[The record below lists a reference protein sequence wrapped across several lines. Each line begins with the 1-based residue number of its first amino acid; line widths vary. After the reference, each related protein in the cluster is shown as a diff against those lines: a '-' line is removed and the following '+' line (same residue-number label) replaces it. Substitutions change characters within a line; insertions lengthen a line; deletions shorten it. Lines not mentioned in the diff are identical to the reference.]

1 MYDYNFFPRFYRC
14 IEAKKRFLSI
24 LGQKS
29 EKGKETGMEKKQHP
43 SYGMIRF
50 ARSSIGG
57 SGTALFGSSIMHNN
71 VIRLSISKGMLE
83 RVLSAMKKIILIII
97 TVVTMLGIS
106 ACGDKQS
113 NQSTVT
119 DDYRYSSYTYDDNA
133 PQYYM
138 AGSAAASET
147 GYYYIDG
154 APVIN
159 NSNMYI
165 YYYDMI
171 KDMTIPLCS
180 KVDCD
185 HRTDECEAY
194 ISQNICV
201 GSKIWYHNERL
212 YMIEKTEEKDILVSY
227 DKTMRDKKEEKTL
240 SINGLSVNKNSKNAC
255 ITNGKLYYELSGDNS
270 LFICAVSLNSDEQAY
285 VVKEYVSEYNYY
297 ERVSLYPIED
307 KIYVNWLSGVSADK
321 SLYYIEQIDISTDK
335 VSRLCD
341 MNEKYPEISSTI
353 INWNSETYFDKDG
366 NLYFTCVDKDNYMV
380 KKLNI
385 STGDIKDLYVQELQ
399 HEKDYGYVHLKN
411 YDGNYIY
418 IYKGVNLMAL
428 SGKPLDEQFK
438 KYDNYIY
445 ILDTDGNIKDTVIL
459 NNTDEKVSGNIS
471 AEFYGGDERCLLIG
485 FSTHDIKGLELS
497 EEEQNLRIK
506 LEDEVFKNK
515 KGFVDVNVS
524 AILDKSQIGSG
535 NITLE
540 PVTPE

>member
-1 MYDYNFFPRFYRC
+1 
-14 IEAKKRFLSI
+14 
-24 LGQKS
+24 
-29 EKGKETGMEKKQHP
+29 
-43 SYGMIRF
+43 
-50 ARSSIGG
+50 
-57 SGTALFGSSIMHNN
+57 
-71 VIRLSISKGMLE
+71 
-83 RVLSAMKKIILIII
+83 MKKIILIIMA
-97 TVVTMLGIS
+97 VVTMLGIS

-147 GYYYIDG
+147 EYYYIDG

-201 GSKIWYHNERL
+201 GSKIWYHNQRL

-380 KKLNI
+380 KKLYI

>member
-1 MYDYNFFPRFYRC
+1 
-14 IEAKKRFLSI
+14 
-24 LGQKS
+24 
-29 EKGKETGMEKKQHP
+29 
-43 SYGMIRF
+43 
-50 ARSSIGG
+50 
-57 SGTALFGSSIMHNN
+57 
-71 VIRLSISKGMLE
+71 
-83 RVLSAMKKIILIII
+83 MKKIILIII

-335 VSRLCD
+335 VSRLCN

>member
-1 MYDYNFFPRFYRC
+1 
-14 IEAKKRFLSI
+14 
-24 LGQKS
+24 
-29 EKGKETGMEKKQHP
+29 
-43 SYGMIRF
+43 
-50 ARSSIGG
+50 
-57 SGTALFGSSIMHNN
+57 
-71 VIRLSISKGMLE
+71 
-83 RVLSAMKKIILIII
+83 MKKIILIII

-380 KKLNI
+380 KKLNV

-459 NNTDEKVSGNIS
+459 NNTDEKASGNIS

-485 FSTHDIKGLELS
+485 FSKHDIKGLELS

>member
-1 MYDYNFFPRFYRC
+1 
-14 IEAKKRFLSI
+14 
-24 LGQKS
+24 
-29 EKGKETGMEKKQHP
+29 
-43 SYGMIRF
+43 
-50 ARSSIGG
+50 
-57 SGTALFGSSIMHNN
+57 
-71 VIRLSISKGMLE
+71 
-83 RVLSAMKKIILIII
+83 MKKIILIII

-506 LEDEVFKNK
+506 LLDEVFKNK
-515 KGFVDVNVS
+515 KGFVNVNVS

>member
-1 MYDYNFFPRFYRC
+1 M
-14 IEAKKRFLSI
+14 
-24 LGQKS
+24 
-29 EKGKETGMEKKQHP
+29 
-43 SYGMIRF
+43 
-50 ARSSIGG
+50 
-57 SGTALFGSSIMHNN
+57 
-71 VIRLSISKGMLE
+71 
-83 RVLSAMKKIILIII
+83 
-97 TVVTMLGIS
+97 
-106 ACGDKQS
+106 
-113 NQSTVT
+113 
-119 DDYRYSSYTYDDNA
+119 
-133 PQYYM
+133 
-138 AGSAAASET
+138 
-147 GYYYIDG
+147 
-154 APVIN
+154 
-159 NSNMYI
+159 
-165 YYYDMI
+165 
-171 KDMTIPLCS
+171 
-180 KVDCD
+180 
-185 HRTDECEAY
+185 
-194 ISQNICV
+194 
-201 GSKIWYHNERL
+201 
-212 YMIEKTEEKDILVSY
+212 
-227 DKTMRDKKEEKTL
+227 
-240 SINGLSVNKNSKNAC
+240 
-255 ITNGKLYYELSGDNS
+255 
-270 LFICAVSLNSDEQAY
+270 NSDEQAY

-321 SLYYIEQIDISTDK
+321 SLYYIEQIDISTDN

-380 KKLNI
+380 KKLNV

-459 NNTDEKVSGNIS
+459 NNTDEKASGNIS

>member
-1 MYDYNFFPRFYRC
+1 
-14 IEAKKRFLSI
+14 
-24 LGQKS
+24 
-29 EKGKETGMEKKQHP
+29 
-43 SYGMIRF
+43 
-50 ARSSIGG
+50 
-57 SGTALFGSSIMHNN
+57 
-71 VIRLSISKGMLE
+71 
-83 RVLSAMKKIILIII
+83 MKKIILIII

-270 LFICAVSLNSDEQAY
+270 LFICAVSLNSEEQAY

>member
-1 MYDYNFFPRFYRC
+1 
-14 IEAKKRFLSI
+14 
-24 LGQKS
+24 
-29 EKGKETGMEKKQHP
+29 
-43 SYGMIRF
+43 
-50 ARSSIGG
+50 
-57 SGTALFGSSIMHNN
+57 
-71 VIRLSISKGMLE
+71 
-83 RVLSAMKKIILIII
+83 MKKIILIII

-138 AGSAAASET
+138 AGSAAALET

>member
-1 MYDYNFFPRFYRC
+1 
-14 IEAKKRFLSI
+14 
-24 LGQKS
+24 
-29 EKGKETGMEKKQHP
+29 
-43 SYGMIRF
+43 
-50 ARSSIGG
+50 
-57 SGTALFGSSIMHNN
+57 
-71 VIRLSISKGMLE
+71 
-83 RVLSAMKKIILIII
+83 MKKIILIII

>member
-1 MYDYNFFPRFYRC
+1 
-14 IEAKKRFLSI
+14 
-24 LGQKS
+24 
-29 EKGKETGMEKKQHP
+29 
-43 SYGMIRF
+43 
-50 ARSSIGG
+50 
-57 SGTALFGSSIMHNN
+57 
-71 VIRLSISKGMLE
+71 
-83 RVLSAMKKIILIII
+83 
-97 TVVTMLGIS
+97 
-106 ACGDKQS
+106 
-113 NQSTVT
+113 
-119 DDYRYSSYTYDDNA
+119 
-133 PQYYM
+133 
-138 AGSAAASET
+138 
-147 GYYYIDG
+147 
-154 APVIN
+154 
-159 NSNMYI
+159 
-165 YYYDMI
+165 MI

-201 GSKIWYHNERL
+201 GSKIWYHNQRL

-321 SLYYIEQIDISTDK
+321 SLYYIEQIDISTDN

-380 KKLNI
+380 KKLNV

-471 AEFYGGDERCLLIG
+471 AEFYGGDERCLLTG
-485 FSTHDIKGLELS
+485 FSKHDIKGLELS

-515 KGFVDVNVS
+515 KGVVNVNVS

>member
-1 MYDYNFFPRFYRC
+1 
-14 IEAKKRFLSI
+14 
-24 LGQKS
+24 
-29 EKGKETGMEKKQHP
+29 
-43 SYGMIRF
+43 
-50 ARSSIGG
+50 
-57 SGTALFGSSIMHNN
+57 
-71 VIRLSISKGMLE
+71 
-83 RVLSAMKKIILIII
+83 MKKIFLI
-97 TVVTMLGIS
+97 MM
-106 ACGDKQS
+106 
-113 NQSTVT
+113 TVT
-119 DDYRYSSYTYDDNA
+119 TALVMTACSGKVTNQTSSEDYKYSSYVYDDNA

-138 AGSAAASET
+138 SDNAAASET
-147 GYYYIDG
+147 GYYYIAG
-154 APVIN
+154 APVN
-159 NSNMYI
+159 NNRNSYI
-165 YYYDMI
+165 YYYDMV

-180 KVDCD
+180 KIDCD
-185 HRTDECEAY
+185 HRTEECEAY
-194 ISQNICV
+194 MSKDACLGN
-201 GSKIWYHNERL
+201 KIWYHNQRL
-212 YMIEKTEEKDILVSY
+212 YMIERTEEKDILVSY

-459 NNTDEKVSGNIS
+459 NNTDEKASGNIS

-515 KGFVDVNVS
+515 KGFVDINVS

>member
-1 MYDYNFFPRFYRC
+1 
-14 IEAKKRFLSI
+14 
-24 LGQKS
+24 
-29 EKGKETGMEKKQHP
+29 
-43 SYGMIRF
+43 
-50 ARSSIGG
+50 
-57 SGTALFGSSIMHNN
+57 
-71 VIRLSISKGMLE
+71 
-83 RVLSAMKKIILIII
+83 MKKIILIII

-138 AGSAAASET
+138 AGCAAASET

-154 APVIN
+154 APVSN

-201 GSKIWYHNERL
+201 GSKIWYHNQRL

-297 ERVSLYPIED
+297 ERISLYPIED

-459 NNTDEKVSGNIS
+459 NNTDEKASGNIS

-485 FSTHDIKGLELS
+485 FSKHDIKGLELS

-515 KGFVDVNVS
+515 KGFVNVNVS

>member
-1 MYDYNFFPRFYRC
+1 
-14 IEAKKRFLSI
+14 
-24 LGQKS
+24 
-29 EKGKETGMEKKQHP
+29 
-43 SYGMIRF
+43 
-50 ARSSIGG
+50 
-57 SGTALFGSSIMHNN
+57 
-71 VIRLSISKGMLE
+71 
-83 RVLSAMKKIILIII
+83 MKKIILIII

-506 LEDEVFKNK
+506 LEYEVFKNK

>member
-1 MYDYNFFPRFYRC
+1 
-14 IEAKKRFLSI
+14 
-24 LGQKS
+24 
-29 EKGKETGMEKKQHP
+29 
-43 SYGMIRF
+43 
-50 ARSSIGG
+50 
-57 SGTALFGSSIMHNN
+57 
-71 VIRLSISKGMLE
+71 
-83 RVLSAMKKIILIII
+83 MKKIILIII

-285 VVKEYVSEYNYY
+285 IVKQYISEYHYH
-297 ERVSLYPIED
+297 ERLTLYPMED
-307 KIYVNWLSGVSADK
+307 KIYINWLSGISA
-321 SLYYIEQIDISTDK
+321 SEYMYYIEQINTSTDE
-335 VSRLCD
+335 VIRLCN
-341 MNEKYPEISSTI
+341 MNEKYPEIASTI
-353 INWNSETYFDKDG
+353 IYTEWCVQSRYDNEG
-366 NLYFTCVDKDNYMV
+366 NIYLACVDDNKYIV
-380 KKLNI
+380 RKLNI
-385 STGDIKDLYVQELQ
+385 STGDIKDIYTQEMQ
-399 HEKDYGYVHLKN
+399 HEKDYRYVSLKN
-411 YDGNYIY
+411 YDGKYLY
-418 IYKGVNLMAL
+418 IYKNVNLEASDKKSIEEKL
-428 SGKPLDEQFK
+428 K
-438 KYDNYIY
+438 KYDNIIY
-445 ILDTDGNIKDTVIL
+445 ILDTDGNVIDTVTL
-459 NNTDEKVSGNIS
+459 NGTDPTASGNVTG
-471 AEFYGGDERCLLIG
+471 EFYGGDDRCMLIV
-485 FSTHDIKGLELS
+485 FTRPDIKGLELS
-497 EEEQNLRIK
+497 EEKLALKEK
-506 LEDEVFKNK
+506 LEEEYRKNRKGTVWVF
-515 KGFVDVNVS
+515 VS

-535 NITLE
+535 AITME
-540 PVTPE
+540 QITPE

>member
-1 MYDYNFFPRFYRC
+1 
-14 IEAKKRFLSI
+14 
-24 LGQKS
+24 
-29 EKGKETGMEKKQHP
+29 
-43 SYGMIRF
+43 
-50 ARSSIGG
+50 
-57 SGTALFGSSIMHNN
+57 
-71 VIRLSISKGMLE
+71 
-83 RVLSAMKKIILIII
+83 
-97 TVVTMLGIS
+97 
-106 ACGDKQS
+106 
-113 NQSTVT
+113 
-119 DDYRYSSYTYDDNA
+119 
-133 PQYYM
+133 
-138 AGSAAASET
+138 
-147 GYYYIDG
+147 
-154 APVIN
+154 
-159 NSNMYI
+159 
-165 YYYDMI
+165 MI

-385 STGDIKDLYVQELQ
+385 STGDIKDIYSQEMQ
-399 HEKDYGYVHLKN
+399 HEKDYRYVSLKN
-411 YDGNYIY
+411 YDGKYLY
-418 IYKGVNLMAL
+418 IYKNVNGEAL
-428 SGKPLDEQFK
+428 AEKSIEEKLK
-438 KYDNYIY
+438 KYDNNIY
-445 ILDTDGNIKDTVIL
+445 ILDTDGNVKDTVTL
-459 NNTDEKVSGNIS
+459 NGTDDTAGGNIPG
-471 AEFYGGDERCLLIG
+471 EFYGGDDRCLLIV
-485 FSTHDIKGLELS
+485 FSKYDIKGLELS
-497 EEEQNLRIK
+497 EEKTALRAELI
-506 LEDEVFKNK
+506 EEARKNK
-515 KGFVDVNVS
+515 KGSPVVSIS

-535 NITLE
+535 AITLE
-540 PVTPE
+540 QITPE

>member
-1 MYDYNFFPRFYRC
+1 
-14 IEAKKRFLSI
+14 
-24 LGQKS
+24 
-29 EKGKETGMEKKQHP
+29 
-43 SYGMIRF
+43 
-50 ARSSIGG
+50 
-57 SGTALFGSSIMHNN
+57 
-71 VIRLSISKGMLE
+71 
-83 RVLSAMKKIILIII
+83 MKKIILIII

-201 GSKIWYHNERL
+201 GSKIWYHNQRL

-307 KIYVNWLSGVSADK
+307 KIYVNWLNGVSADK

>member
-1 MYDYNFFPRFYRC
+1 
-14 IEAKKRFLSI
+14 
-24 LGQKS
+24 
-29 EKGKETGMEKKQHP
+29 
-43 SYGMIRF
+43 
-50 ARSSIGG
+50 
-57 SGTALFGSSIMHNN
+57 
-71 VIRLSISKGMLE
+71 
-83 RVLSAMKKIILIII
+83 MKKIILIII

-285 VVKEYVSEYNYY
+285 VVKAYVSEYNYY

>member
-1 MYDYNFFPRFYRC
+1 
-14 IEAKKRFLSI
+14 
-24 LGQKS
+24 
-29 EKGKETGMEKKQHP
+29 
-43 SYGMIRF
+43 
-50 ARSSIGG
+50 
-57 SGTALFGSSIMHNN
+57 
-71 VIRLSISKGMLE
+71 
-83 RVLSAMKKIILIII
+83 MKKIILIII

-201 GSKIWYHNERL
+201 GSKIWYHNQRL

-485 FSTHDIKGLELS
+485 FSTHGIKGLELS

>member
-1 MYDYNFFPRFYRC
+1 
-14 IEAKKRFLSI
+14 
-24 LGQKS
+24 
-29 EKGKETGMEKKQHP
+29 
-43 SYGMIRF
+43 
-50 ARSSIGG
+50 
-57 SGTALFGSSIMHNN
+57 
-71 VIRLSISKGMLE
+71 
-83 RVLSAMKKIILIII
+83 MKKIILIII

-201 GSKIWYHNERL
+201 GSKIWYHNQRL

-321 SLYYIEQIDISTDK
+321 SLYYIEQIDISTDN

-353 INWNSETYFDKDG
+353 INWNSETCFDKDG

-380 KKLNI
+380 KKLNV

>member
-1 MYDYNFFPRFYRC
+1 
-14 IEAKKRFLSI
+14 
-24 LGQKS
+24 
-29 EKGKETGMEKKQHP
+29 
-43 SYGMIRF
+43 
-50 ARSSIGG
+50 
-57 SGTALFGSSIMHNN
+57 
-71 VIRLSISKGMLE
+71 
-83 RVLSAMKKIILIII
+83 MKKIILIII

-201 GSKIWYHNERL
+201 GSKIWYHNQRL

-297 ERVSLYPIED
+297 ERVSLYPIKD

>member
-1 MYDYNFFPRFYRC
+1 
-14 IEAKKRFLSI
+14 
-24 LGQKS
+24 
-29 EKGKETGMEKKQHP
+29 
-43 SYGMIRF
+43 
-50 ARSSIGG
+50 
-57 SGTALFGSSIMHNN
+57 
-71 VIRLSISKGMLE
+71 
-83 RVLSAMKKIILIII
+83 MKKIILIII

-353 INWNSETYFDKDG
+353 INWNSETYFDKDC

>member
-1 MYDYNFFPRFYRC
+1 
-14 IEAKKRFLSI
+14 
-24 LGQKS
+24 
-29 EKGKETGMEKKQHP
+29 
-43 SYGMIRF
+43 
-50 ARSSIGG
+50 
-57 SGTALFGSSIMHNN
+57 
-71 VIRLSISKGMLE
+71 
-83 RVLSAMKKIILIII
+83 MKKIILIII

-459 NNTDEKVSGNIS
+459 NNTDERVSGNIS

>member
-1 MYDYNFFPRFYRC
+1 
-14 IEAKKRFLSI
+14 
-24 LGQKS
+24 
-29 EKGKETGMEKKQHP
+29 
-43 SYGMIRF
+43 
-50 ARSSIGG
+50 
-57 SGTALFGSSIMHNN
+57 
-71 VIRLSISKGMLE
+71 
-83 RVLSAMKKIILIII
+83 MKKIILIIMA
-97 TVVTMLGIS
+97 VVTMLGIS

-138 AGSAAASET
+138 AGCAAASET

-201 GSKIWYHNERL
+201 GSKIWYHNQRL
-212 YMIEKTEEKDILVSY
+212 YMIERTTEKDILVSY

-240 SINGLSVNKNSKNAC
+240 SINGLSVNENSKNAC
-255 ITNGKLYYELSGDNS
+255 VTNGKLYYELSGDNS

-297 ERVSLYPIED
+297 ERISLYPIED

-366 NLYFTCVDKDNYMV
+366 NLYFTCVDKDNYIV

-418 IYKGVNLMAL
+418 IYKGVNMMAL

-459 NNTDEKVSGNIS
+459 NNTDENVSGNIS

-485 FSTHDIKGLELS
+485 FSAHDIKGLELS

-506 LEDEVFKNK
+506 LLDEVFKNK
-515 KGFVDVNVS
+515 KGFVNVNVS

>member
-1 MYDYNFFPRFYRC
+1 
-14 IEAKKRFLSI
+14 
-24 LGQKS
+24 
-29 EKGKETGMEKKQHP
+29 
-43 SYGMIRF
+43 
-50 ARSSIGG
+50 
-57 SGTALFGSSIMHNN
+57 
-71 VIRLSISKGMLE
+71 
-83 RVLSAMKKIILIII
+83 MKKIILIII

-201 GSKIWYHNERL
+201 GSKIWYHNQRL

>member
-1 MYDYNFFPRFYRC
+1 
-14 IEAKKRFLSI
+14 
-24 LGQKS
+24 
-29 EKGKETGMEKKQHP
+29 
-43 SYGMIRF
+43 
-50 ARSSIGG
+50 
-57 SGTALFGSSIMHNN
+57 
-71 VIRLSISKGMLE
+71 
-83 RVLSAMKKIILIII
+83 MKKIILIII

-185 HRTDECEAY
+185 NRTDECEAY

>member
-1 MYDYNFFPRFYRC
+1 
-14 IEAKKRFLSI
+14 
-24 LGQKS
+24 
-29 EKGKETGMEKKQHP
+29 
-43 SYGMIRF
+43 
-50 ARSSIGG
+50 
-57 SGTALFGSSIMHNN
+57 
-71 VIRLSISKGMLE
+71 
-83 RVLSAMKKIILIII
+83 
-97 TVVTMLGIS
+97 
-106 ACGDKQS
+106 
-113 NQSTVT
+113 
-119 DDYRYSSYTYDDNA
+119 
-133 PQYYM
+133 
-138 AGSAAASET
+138 
-147 GYYYIDG
+147 
-154 APVIN
+154 
-159 NSNMYI
+159 
-165 YYYDMI
+165 MI

-201 GSKIWYHNERL
+201 GSKIWYHNQRL
-212 YMIEKTEEKDILVSY
+212 YVIERTTEKDILVSY

-240 SINGLSVNKNSKNAC
+240 SINGLSVNENSKNAC
-255 ITNGKLYYELSGDNS
+255 VTNGKLYYELSGDNS

-297 ERVSLYPIED
+297 ERISLYPIED

-366 NLYFTCVDKDNYMV
+366 NLYFTCVDKDNYIV

-506 LEDEVFKNK
+506 LLDEVFKNK
-515 KGFVDVNVS
+515 KGFVNVNVS

>member
-1 MYDYNFFPRFYRC
+1 
-14 IEAKKRFLSI
+14 
-24 LGQKS
+24 
-29 EKGKETGMEKKQHP
+29 
-43 SYGMIRF
+43 
-50 ARSSIGG
+50 
-57 SGTALFGSSIMHNN
+57 
-71 VIRLSISKGMLE
+71 
-83 RVLSAMKKIILIII
+83 MKKIILIII

-147 GYYYIDG
+147 GYSYIDG

>member
-1 MYDYNFFPRFYRC
+1 
-14 IEAKKRFLSI
+14 
-24 LGQKS
+24 
-29 EKGKETGMEKKQHP
+29 
-43 SYGMIRF
+43 
-50 ARSSIGG
+50 
-57 SGTALFGSSIMHNN
+57 
-71 VIRLSISKGMLE
+71 
-83 RVLSAMKKIILIII
+83 MKKIILIII

-201 GSKIWYHNERL
+201 GSKIWYHNQRL

-297 ERVSLYPIED
+297 ERISLYPIED

-385 STGDIKDLYVQELQ
+385 STGDIKDLYVQEFQ

-418 IYKGVNLMAL
+418 IYKGVNMMAL

-459 NNTDEKVSGNIS
+459 NNTDEKASGNIS

-485 FSTHDIKGLELS
+485 FSKHDIKGLELS

>member
-1 MYDYNFFPRFYRC
+1 
-14 IEAKKRFLSI
+14 
-24 LGQKS
+24 
-29 EKGKETGMEKKQHP
+29 
-43 SYGMIRF
+43 
-50 ARSSIGG
+50 
-57 SGTALFGSSIMHNN
+57 
-71 VIRLSISKGMLE
+71 
-83 RVLSAMKKIILIII
+83 MKKIILIIMA
-97 TVVTMLGIS
+97 VVTMLGIS

-185 HRTDECEAY
+185 HRTDECEAC

-201 GSKIWYHNERL
+201 GSKIWYHNQRL

>member
-1 MYDYNFFPRFYRC
+1 
-14 IEAKKRFLSI
+14 
-24 LGQKS
+24 
-29 EKGKETGMEKKQHP
+29 
-43 SYGMIRF
+43 
-50 ARSSIGG
+50 
-57 SGTALFGSSIMHNN
+57 
-71 VIRLSISKGMLE
+71 
-83 RVLSAMKKIILIII
+83 MKKIILIII

-353 INWNSETYFDKDG
+353 INWNSETYFDKDD

>member
-1 MYDYNFFPRFYRC
+1 
-14 IEAKKRFLSI
+14 
-24 LGQKS
+24 
-29 EKGKETGMEKKQHP
+29 
-43 SYGMIRF
+43 
-50 ARSSIGG
+50 
-57 SGTALFGSSIMHNN
+57 
-71 VIRLSISKGMLE
+71 
-83 RVLSAMKKIILIII
+83 MKKIILIII

-307 KIYVNWLSGVSADK
+307 KIHVNWLSGVSADK

>member
-1 MYDYNFFPRFYRC
+1 
-14 IEAKKRFLSI
+14 
-24 LGQKS
+24 
-29 EKGKETGMEKKQHP
+29 
-43 SYGMIRF
+43 
-50 ARSSIGG
+50 
-57 SGTALFGSSIMHNN
+57 
-71 VIRLSISKGMLE
+71 
-83 RVLSAMKKIILIII
+83 MKKIILIII

-366 NLYFTCVDKDNYMV
+366 NVYFTCVDKDNYMV

>member
-1 MYDYNFFPRFYRC
+1 
-14 IEAKKRFLSI
+14 
-24 LGQKS
+24 
-29 EKGKETGMEKKQHP
+29 MER
-43 SYGMIRF
+43 G
-50 ARSSIGG
+50 
-57 SGTALFGSSIMHNN
+57 
-71 VIRLSISKGMLE
+71 V
-83 RVLSAMKKIILIII
+83 SAMKKILLI
-97 TVVTMLGIS
+97 MM
-106 ACGDKQS
+106 
-113 NQSTVT
+113 TVT
-119 DDYRYSSYTYDDNA
+119 TALVMTACSGKTNRQTSSEDYKYSSYVYDDNA

-138 AGSAAASET
+138 SDNAAASET
-147 GYYYIDG
+147 GYYYIAG
-154 APVIN
+154 APVN
-159 NSNMYI
+159 NNRNSYI

-201 GSKIWYHNERL
+201 GSKIWYHNQRL

-321 SLYYIEQIDISTDK
+321 SLYYIEQIDISTDN

-380 KKLNI
+380 KKLNV

-459 NNTDEKVSGNIS
+459 NNTDEKASGNIS

-485 FSTHDIKGLELS
+485 FSKHDIKGLELS

>member
-1 MYDYNFFPRFYRC
+1 
-14 IEAKKRFLSI
+14 
-24 LGQKS
+24 
-29 EKGKETGMEKKQHP
+29 
-43 SYGMIRF
+43 
-50 ARSSIGG
+50 
-57 SGTALFGSSIMHNN
+57 
-71 VIRLSISKGMLE
+71 
-83 RVLSAMKKIILIII
+83 MKKIILIII

-138 AGSAAASET
+138 AGSAAASGT

>member
-1 MYDYNFFPRFYRC
+1 
-14 IEAKKRFLSI
+14 
-24 LGQKS
+24 
-29 EKGKETGMEKKQHP
+29 
-43 SYGMIRF
+43 
-50 ARSSIGG
+50 
-57 SGTALFGSSIMHNN
+57 
-71 VIRLSISKGMLE
+71 
-83 RVLSAMKKIILIII
+83 MKKIILIII

-438 KYDNYIY
+438 NMIIIFIY
-445 ILDTDGNIKDTVIL
+445 
-459 NNTDEKVSGNIS
+459 
-471 AEFYGGDERCLLIG
+471 
-485 FSTHDIKGLELS
+485 
-497 EEEQNLRIK
+497 
-506 LEDEVFKNK
+506 
-515 KGFVDVNVS
+515 
-524 AILDKSQIGSG
+524 
-535 NITLE
+535 
-540 PVTPE
+540 

>member
-1 MYDYNFFPRFYRC
+1 
-14 IEAKKRFLSI
+14 
-24 LGQKS
+24 
-29 EKGKETGMEKKQHP
+29 
-43 SYGMIRF
+43 
-50 ARSSIGG
+50 
-57 SGTALFGSSIMHNN
+57 
-71 VIRLSISKGMLE
+71 
-83 RVLSAMKKIILIII
+83 MKKIILIII

-307 KIYVNWLSGVSADK
+307 KVYVNWLSGVSADK

>member
-1 MYDYNFFPRFYRC
+1 
-14 IEAKKRFLSI
+14 
-24 LGQKS
+24 
-29 EKGKETGMEKKQHP
+29 
-43 SYGMIRF
+43 
-50 ARSSIGG
+50 
-57 SGTALFGSSIMHNN
+57 
-71 VIRLSISKGMLE
+71 
-83 RVLSAMKKIILIII
+83 MKKIILIII

-506 LEDEVFKNK
+506 LEDDVFKNK

>member
-1 MYDYNFFPRFYRC
+1 
-14 IEAKKRFLSI
+14 
-24 LGQKS
+24 
-29 EKGKETGMEKKQHP
+29 MER
-43 SYGMIRF
+43 G
-50 ARSSIGG
+50 
-57 SGTALFGSSIMHNN
+57 
-71 VIRLSISKGMLE
+71 V
-83 RVLSAMKKIILIII
+83 SAMKKILLI
-97 TVVTMLGIS
+97 MM
-106 ACGDKQS
+106 
-113 NQSTVT
+113 TVT
-119 DDYRYSSYTYDDNA
+119 TALVMTACSGKTNSQTSSEDYKYSSYVYDDNA

-138 AGSAAASET
+138 SDNAAASET
-147 GYYYIDG
+147 GYYYIAG
-154 APVIN
+154 APVN
-159 NSNMYI
+159 NNRNSYI
-165 YYYDMI
+165 YYYDMV

-180 KVDCD
+180 KMDCD
-185 HRTDECEAY
+185 HRTEECEAY
-194 ISQNICV
+194 MSKDACLGN
-201 GSKIWYHNERL
+201 KIWYHNQRL
-212 YMIEKTEEKDILVSY
+212 YMIERTTEKDILVSY

-240 SINGLSVNKNSKNAC
+240 SINGLSVNKNDNSAC
-255 ITNGKLYYELSGDNS
+255 LTNGKLYYEISGDNQIY
-270 LFICAVSLNSDEQAY
+270 LCAVPIDTDGQAY
-285 VVKEYVSEYNYY
+285 IVKQYASGYY
-297 ERVSLYPIED
+297 YHEVISLYPIED
-307 KIYVNWLSGVSADK
+307 KLYVNWLSGISADEYR
-321 SLYYIEQIDISTDK
+321 YYTEQIDVSTDK
-335 VSRLCD
+335 VVIQCN
-341 MNEKYPEISSTI
+341 MNEKYPEIASTI
-353 INWNSETYFDKDG
+353 IYTEWCRQSRFDSDG
-366 NLYFTCVDKDNYMV
+366 NIYFACVGDNKYIV
-380 KKLNI
+380 RKLNI

>member
-1 MYDYNFFPRFYRC
+1 
-14 IEAKKRFLSI
+14 
-24 LGQKS
+24 
-29 EKGKETGMEKKQHP
+29 MER
-43 SYGMIRF
+43 G
-50 ARSSIGG
+50 
-57 SGTALFGSSIMHNN
+57 
-71 VIRLSISKGMLE
+71 V
-83 RVLSAMKKIILIII
+83 SAMKKILLI
-97 TVVTMLGIS
+97 MM
-106 ACGDKQS
+106 
-113 NQSTVT
+113 TVT
-119 DDYRYSSYTYDDNA
+119 TALVMTACSGKTNRQTSSEDYKYSSYVYDDNEA
-133 PQYYM
+133 QFYM
-138 AGSAAASET
+138 SENAAASET
-147 GYYYIDG
+147 GYYYITG
-154 APVIN
+154 APVNKNYN
-159 NSNMYI
+159 NKYI
-165 YYYDMI
+165 DYYDMV
-171 KDMTIPLCS
+171 KDITIPLCS

-185 HRTDECEAY
+185 HMTEDCEAY
-194 ISQNICV
+194 ISKNNCI
-201 GSKIWYHNERL
+201 GYKIWYHNHRL
-212 YMIEKTEEKDILVSY
+212 YMIERTEEKDMLVSY

-321 SLYYIEQIDISTDK
+321 SLYYIEQIDISTDN

-380 KKLNI
+380 KKLNV

-540 PVTPE
+540 PVTPEYVI